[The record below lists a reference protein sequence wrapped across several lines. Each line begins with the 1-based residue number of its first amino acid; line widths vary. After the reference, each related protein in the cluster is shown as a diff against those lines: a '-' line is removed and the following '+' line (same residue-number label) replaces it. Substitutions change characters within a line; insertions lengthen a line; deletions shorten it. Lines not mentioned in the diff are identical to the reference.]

1 MEMQAVWGGGVAVC
15 PSLEPLLG
23 WVQIKTILRTEV
35 LIKFEHFRKA
45 AL

>member
-1 MEMQAVWGGGVAVC
+1 MEKQAVWGGGIAVC

-35 LIKFEHFRKA
+35 LVKFEHFRKA